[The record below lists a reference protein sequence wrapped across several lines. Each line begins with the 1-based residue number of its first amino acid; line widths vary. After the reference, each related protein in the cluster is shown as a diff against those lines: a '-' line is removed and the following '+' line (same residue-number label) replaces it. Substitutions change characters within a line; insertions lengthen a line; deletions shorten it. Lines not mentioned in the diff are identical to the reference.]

1 MSERI
6 FKHVKIIASQYIN
19 RIGIADFTFTAKTH
33 NVVFYPTGG
42 HPYRVCLKAKEVI
55 INE

>member
-1 MSERI
+1 MSEHI
-6 FKHVKIIASQYIN
+6 FKHVKVIAGQYIN

-42 HPYRVCLKAKEVI
+42 RPYYVYLKAKEVI

>member
-6 FKHVKIIASQYIN
+6 FKHVKVIAGQYIN

-33 NVVFYPTGG
+33 NVVFI
-42 HPYRVCLKAKEVI
+42 LLAVI
-55 INE
+55 HIAFV